1 MSASVKA
8 HTPVEAPCSAVEFA
22 AGDTAGVGA
31 EIAAAAAD
39 IVVVVVVVVVVVRA
53 PRAPSSVPK
62 EAEHLRPGEMP
73 RNHCYCLENG
83 LKQNYR
89 IRTHMFSSP
98 LMASPPRTS

>member
-39 IVVVVVVVVVVVRA
+39 IVVVVVVVRA